1 MDQADLASGSCPR
14 LSQRVGDNALHL
26 INALGLM
33 IERAPIL
40 LIQAYQRT
48 VGPMLPVVLGPGCGC
63 RFAPTCSHYAIE
75 ALSKHGLIAG
85 SYLSVRRILRCQ
97 PFHPGGP
104 DPVP

>member
-1 MDQADLASGSCPR
+1 
-14 LSQRVGDNALHL
+14 
-26 INALGLM
+26 M

-48 VGPMLPVVLGPGCGC
+48 VGPMLPVLLGPGCGC

-75 ALSKHGLIAG
+75 ALGKHGLIAG

>member
-1 MDQADLASGSCPR
+1 
-14 LSQRVGDNALHL
+14 
-26 INALGLM
+26 M

-48 VGPMLPVVLGPGCGC
+48 VGPMLPVLLGPGCGC
-63 RFAPTCSHYAIE
+63 RFAPSCSHYAIE

-85 SYLSVRRILRCQ
+85 SFLSVRRILRCQ

>member
-1 MDQADLASGSCPR
+1 
-14 LSQRVGDNALHL
+14 
-26 INALGLM
+26 M
-33 IERAPIL
+33 IERAPIF

-48 VGPMLPVVLGPGCGC
+48 IGPMLPVVLGSGCGC

>member
-1 MDQADLASGSCPR
+1 
-14 LSQRVGDNALHL
+14 
-26 INALGLM
+26 M

-48 VGPMLPVVLGPGCGC
+48 VGPMLPVLLGPGCGC

-85 SYLSVRRILRCQ
+85 SFLSARRILRCQ

>member
-1 MDQADLASGSCPR
+1 
-14 LSQRVGDNALHL
+14 V
-26 INALGLM
+26 

-48 VGPMLPVVLGPGCGC
+48 VGPMLPVLLGPGCGC

-85 SYLSVRRILRCQ
+85 SFLSARRILRCQ

>member
-1 MDQADLASGSCPR
+1 
-14 LSQRVGDNALHL
+14 
-26 INALGLM
+26 M
-33 IERAPIL
+33 IEQAPIL

-48 VGPMLPVVLGPGCGC
+48 VGPMLPVLLGPGCGC

>member
-1 MDQADLASGSCPR
+1 
-14 LSQRVGDNALHL
+14 
-26 INALGLM
+26 M
-33 IERAPIL
+33 IERAPIF

-48 VGPMLPVVLGPGCGC
+48 VGPMLPVLLGPGCGC

>member
-1 MDQADLASGSCPR
+1 
-14 LSQRVGDNALHL
+14 
-26 INALGLM
+26 M

-40 LIQAYQRT
+40 LIRAYQQT

-85 SYLSVRRILRCQ
+85 TYLSVRRILRCQ

>member
-1 MDQADLASGSCPR
+1 
-14 LSQRVGDNALHL
+14 
-26 INALGLM
+26 M

-48 VGPMLPVVLGPGCGC
+48 VGPMLPVLLGPGCGC

>member
-1 MDQADLASGSCPR
+1 
-14 LSQRVGDNALHL
+14 
-26 INALGLM
+26 M

>member
-1 MDQADLASGSCPR
+1 
-14 LSQRVGDNALHL
+14 
-26 INALGLM
+26 M

-48 VGPMLPVVLGPGCGC
+48 VGPMLPVLLGPGCGC
-63 RFAPTCSHYAIE
+63 RFAPSCSHYAIE